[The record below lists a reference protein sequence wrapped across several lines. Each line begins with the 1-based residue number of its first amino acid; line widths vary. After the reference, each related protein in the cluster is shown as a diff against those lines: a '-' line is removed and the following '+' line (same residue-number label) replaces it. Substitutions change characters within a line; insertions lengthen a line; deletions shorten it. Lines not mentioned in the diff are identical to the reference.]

1 MNTHND
7 TSGNMEIQTTH
18 INNSTGSVNDSGQ
31 EFTENIIQE
40 NNIKISLVPSK
51 RKKTKKVNVII
62 EGEFNIGN
70 AELVKDNCKKL
81 LQHFDFVSITLKNI
95 VDIDLAAVQLLH
107 VLKSAPAFSQK
118 TITIDSELSKEDKS
132 LLGHSGLTDVMSK
145 QKNSDL

>member
-1 MNTHND
+1 MNTDND
-7 TSGNMEIQTTH
+7 TSGNIEIKTMDKD
-18 INNSTGSVNDSGQ
+18 NLTGPGNDSGQ

-40 NNIKISLVPSK
+40 NNIKISLVPSR

-62 EGEFNIGN
+62 EGEFNISN

-107 VLKSAPAFSQK
+107 VLKSAPSFSQK

-132 LLGHSGLTDVMSK
+132 LLSNSGLMDVMSK
-145 QKNSDL
+145 QKNSD